1 MKTVIIE
8 DERLAADNLAQ
19 LLQEI
24 DSSIEVVAVLDSV
37 KRATEWLTANNPD
50 LIFLDIHLA
59 DDISFKI
66 FEAVE
71 VKAPIIFVT
80 AYDNYAI
87 QAFKLNSI
95 DYLLKPIDKG
105 ELKQAIRKY
114 NGIGTISTDAVMQ
127 LLQQIK
133 APAPEYQKRFMVT
146 TGQKIKSVE
155 VDDAA
160 YFYAEDRF
168 VYMVSKAGEKYII
181 DFTLD
186 KLEGLLNPAQ
196 FFRINRGQ
204 LVSFGA
210 IKNMYSYTKSR
221 IKIEV
226 NPPASFDT
234 IVSIDRSGAF
244 KKWLNR

>member
-8 DERLAADNLAQ
+8 DERLAADNLTQ
-19 LLQEI
+19 LLHEI
-24 DSSIEVVAVLDSV
+24 DSSIEVMAVLDSV
-37 KRATEWLTANNPD
+37 KRAAEWLATNNPD

-80 AYDNYAI
+80 AYDSYAI

-95 DYLLKPIDKG
+95 DYLLKPIDKE
-105 ELKQAIRKY
+105 ELKQAIKKY
-114 NGIGTISTDAVMQ
+114 NSLGALSTEAVMQ

-133 APAPEYQKRFMVT
+133 TPAPEYQKRFMVT

-186 KLEGLLNPAQ
+186 KLEGLLNPAL

-204 LVSFGA
+204 LVAFTA

-226 NPPASFDT
+226 NPPAPFDT

>member
-1 MKTVIIE
+1 
-8 DERLAADNLAQ
+8 
-19 LLQEI
+19 
-24 DSSIEVVAVLDSV
+24 V
-37 KRATEWLTANNPD
+37 KRAAEWLATNNPD

-80 AYDNYAI
+80 AYDSYAI

-95 DYLLKPIDKG
+95 DYLLKPIDKE
-105 ELKQAIRKY
+105 ELKQAIKKY
-114 NGIGTISTDAVMQ
+114 NSLGALSTEAVMQ

-133 APAPEYQKRFMVT
+133 TPAPEYQKRFMVT

-186 KLEGLLNPAQ
+186 KLEGLLNPAL

-204 LVSFGA
+204 LVAFTA

-226 NPPASFDT
+226 NPPAPFDT

>member
-8 DERLAADNLAQ
+8 DERLAADNLTQ

-24 DSSIEVVAVLDSV
+24 DGRIEVVAVLDSV
-37 KRATEWLTANNPD
+37 KRATEWLATNNPD

-80 AYDNYAI
+80 AYDSYAI

-95 DYLLKPIDKG
+95 DYLLKPIDKE
-105 ELKQAIRKY
+105 ELKQAIKKY
-114 NGIGTISTDAVMQ
+114 NSLGALSTEAVMQ

-133 APAPEYQKRFMVT
+133 TPAPEYQKRFMVT

-186 KLEGLLNPAQ
+186 KLEGLLNPAH

-204 LVSFGA
+204 LVAFTA

-226 NPPASFDT
+226 NPPAPFDT

>member
-37 KRATEWLTANNPD
+37 KRATEWLAANNPD

-80 AYDNYAI
+80 AYDSYAI

-95 DYLLKPIDKG
+95 DYLLKPIDKE
-105 ELKQAIRKY
+105 ELRQAIKKY
-114 NGIGTISTDAVMQ
+114 NSLGALSAGAVMQ

-133 APAPEYQKRFMVT
+133 TPAPEYQKRFMVT